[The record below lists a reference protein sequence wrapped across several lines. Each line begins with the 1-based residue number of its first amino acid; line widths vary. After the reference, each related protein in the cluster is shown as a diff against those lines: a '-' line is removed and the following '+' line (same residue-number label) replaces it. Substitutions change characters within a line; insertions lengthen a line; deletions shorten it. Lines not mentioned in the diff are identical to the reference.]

1 MLLGYAAMFGIISVS
16 ADFVPMFFGKGYEP
30 VIDLLY
36 LMSPLIIIIGISNC
50 LGSHYY
56 TPAGYREKSA
66 RYLIIGSIINLICNL
81 IFIPIFEAK
90 GAVVGTIIA
99 EMSISF
105 LYLKNCN
112 GFLTLAQV
120 WKNSYKRI
128 IAGLIMLIFIN
139 LIRKILS
146 YSIFYLIIEICSG
159 AIVYFLILVL
169 LRDSLVIELMDNVK
183 LKIIYYVRK

>member
-1 MLLGYAAMFGIISVS
+1 MFGIISIA
-16 ADFVPMFFGKGYEP
+16 ADFVPIFFGKGYEP
-30 VIDLLY
+30 VIYLLY

-66 RYLIIGSIINLICNL
+66 KYIIWGSVINLICNL

-90 GAVVGTIIA
+90 GAVIGSIIA

-112 GFLTLAQV
+112 GFLTLAQI

-128 IAGLIMLIFIN
+128 IAGLIMVILIK
-139 LIRKILS
+139 LIRNILS
-146 YSIFYLIIEICSG
+146 ASILSLIIEICSG
-159 AIVYFLILVL
+159 AIVYFLILVIL
-169 LRDSLVIELMDNVK
+169 KDSLVIELFDNVK
-183 LKIIYYVRK
+183 LKIINYMKR